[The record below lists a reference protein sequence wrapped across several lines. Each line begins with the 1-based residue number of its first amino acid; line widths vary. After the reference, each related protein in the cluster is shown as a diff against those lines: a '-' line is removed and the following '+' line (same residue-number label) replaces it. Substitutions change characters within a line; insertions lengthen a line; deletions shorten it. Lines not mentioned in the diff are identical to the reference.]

1 MNAAP
6 DPSPLL
12 LASCTV
18 DAAEDAAGTAGLVA
32 GTSNTAQTAQTAGTA
47 GTTATAS
54 LWEQAFPVSVW
65 RTVLGASTVAV
76 QVEGARATLWG
87 SRDGRRLPLG
97 PLVDGHREISLAADD
112 HDWLW
117 VEGEVRSVAWT
128 TARSI
133 TTPQVTVVMPT
144 YRREAD
150 AVAQAARFARMQC
163 VQHVI
168 VVDQGDSLAD
178 HDDFRRLQ
186 RSAPEIQ
193 LITQANLG
201 GSGGYARGMRESERF
216 PQDAVLLSDDD
227 AIISEE
233 SLRRMVTFQS
243 LAAQPTILGTPLFS
257 AQDPMRLTAL
267 SEAVRA
273 NDFQWHAADGV
284 RGPVDLTGTSPDRWT
299 FLRARGEANYTG
311 WWATLL
317 PPGTVAELGLPA
329 PFFLKWD
336 DAEYGLRATRHGY
349 RHVVLPGTSVTH
361 PPWDAFRTQM
371 SWTSRVL
378 HRNRL
383 ATAAAYDAGRGVIL
397 SSLLHQLKHILS
409 GHHLTATLW
418 DHGIDAFLAGPS
430 SWLGLDLERARA
442 DGQELV
448 TRWNARNPTSADALP
463 TPRAAPLPLAPAL
476 LRALLRIV
484 RPDAEPRVVVAMTAE
499 QLHWRTALGA
509 DAVIITD
516 GGSPDGAVHLVRG
529 STARHLLTRTLGRH
543 LRMALRWSSLRRQY
557 RRDLPRATTEAAW
570 AEQFD
575 RSVAPSHAENGGS

>member
-1 MNAAP
+1 MSAAP

-12 LASCTV
+12 LSSCTS
-18 DAAEDAAGTAGLVA
+18 DGPGD
-32 GTSNTAQTAQTAGTA
+32 
-47 GTTATAS
+47 TTT
-54 LWEQAFPVSVW
+54 LWDQAFPVSVW
-65 RTVLGASTVAV
+65 RTVLGASTVTV
-76 QVEGARATLWG
+76 QVEGTRTTLWG
-87 SRDGRRLPLG
+87 ARDGHRIPLG
-97 PLVDGHREISLAADD
+97 PLADGRREIPLATDD
-112 HDWLW
+112 HEWLW
-117 VEGEVRSVAWT
+117 VEGDPRSVVWT
-128 TARSI
+128 TDRSI
-133 TTPQVTVVMPT
+133 ALAQVTVVMPT

-163 VQHVI
+163 VRHVI
-168 VVDQGDSLAD
+168 VVDQGESLAE
-178 HDDFRRLQ
+178 HKDFRRLQ
-186 RSAPEIQ
+186 ASVPEIQ
-193 LITQANLG
+193 LITQPNLG
-201 GSGGYARGMRESERF
+201 GSGGYARGMLESEKH
-216 PQDAVLLSDDD
+216 PQDAVLVSDDD

-233 SLRRMVTFQS
+233 SLRRMLTYQS
-243 LAAQPTILGTPLFS
+243 LAAQPTIIGTPLFS

-267 SEAVRA
+267 SEAVRT

-284 RGPVDLTGTSPDRWT
+284 HGPIDLTGTSPERWT
-299 FLRARGEANYTG
+299 FLRAHGEVNYTG
-311 WWATLL
+311 WWATLF

-371 SWTSRVL
+371 SWSSRVL

-383 ATAAAYDAGRGVIL
+383 ATAAAYDASRGVIL

-430 SWLGLDLERARA
+430 SWLGHDLERARA

-448 TRWNARNPTSADALP
+448 TRWNARNPTSAEALP
-463 TPRAAPLPLAPAL
+463 APRSAPLPLAPAL
-476 LRALLRIV
+476 LRALLRLV
-484 RPDAEPRVVVAMTAE
+484 RPDTEPRVVVAMTAE
-499 QLHWRTALGA
+499 QLHWRSALGA

-516 GGSPDGAVHLVRG
+516 AGGPDGAVHLVRG
-529 STARHLLTRTLGRH
+529 STARHLLARTIGRH
-543 LRMALRWSSLRRQY
+543 LRMALHWSSLRRQY
-557 RRDLPRATTEAAW
+557 RRALPRVTTDAAW

-575 RSVAPSHAENGGS
+575 RAAAPSPSPLPAPSPRPSSAPSPTPPHAPSRSENGSV